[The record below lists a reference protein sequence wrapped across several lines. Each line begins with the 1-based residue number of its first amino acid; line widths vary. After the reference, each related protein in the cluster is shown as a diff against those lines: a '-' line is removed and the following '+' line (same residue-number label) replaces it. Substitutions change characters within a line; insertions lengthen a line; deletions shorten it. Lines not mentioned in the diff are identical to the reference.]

1 MFKKTSPQS
10 SIFDPNMIVPGI
22 LPADDWSYIYREKI
36 YPLIDEDKFRHLYD
50 EGWGAPN
57 KSIKMQVSLLIFMS
71 IEEFNWREAVYQFQR
86 RIDWMNATHTPMV
99 LVFEVGPIAPAD
111 YLY

>member
-10 SIFDPNMIVPGI
+10 SLFDPNMIVPGI

-57 KSIKMQVSLLIFMS
+57 KSIKMQYSRKGRKSALYSM
-71 IEEFNWREAVYQFQR
+71 
-86 RIDWMNATHTPMV
+86 THYHP
-99 LVFEVGPIAPAD
+99 D
-111 YLY
+111 NCSCC

>member
-10 SIFDPNMIVPGI
+10 SLFDPNMIVPGI

-50 EGWGAPN
+50 EWWGAPN
-57 KSIKMQVSLLIFMS
+57 KPPPNKVVDRCSVTEALVAHNAKLKGRLHIS
-71 IEEFNWREAVYQFQR
+71 NWAQE
-86 RIDWMNATHTPMV
+86 
-99 LVFEVGPIAPAD
+99 
-111 YLY
+111 